1 MSNKYYYLT
10 TVDNPYSPSTQFDE
24 WLAYDMQKGYNS
36 CGHLSRAV
44 ESKTSDFG
52 SLTQE
57 EQTSLIR
64 STVLEIVK
72 ENIIGLYTLY
82 TV

>member
-10 TVDNPYSPSTQFDE
+10 TVDNPYNPSTQFDE

-36 CGHLSRAV
+36 CGYLSRAV
-44 ESKTSDFG
+44 ESKTSDFS

-57 EQTSLIR
+57 EQTSIIR

-82 TV
+82 AV